1 MEGALGSLFNMG
13 GNNRGQRRRGRR
25 GARSDGV
32 KSGGKKNAVEL
43 RLGYGRG
50 VPVEDCIATTGSMPG
65 KGCDT
70 MGVEGRGDCVWS
82 AVKEGEG
89 SKVTVDGKYF
99 GEEVGGVDEAGKEY
113 KAEEILAC
121 PLFKPV

>member
-1 MEGALGSLFNMG
+1 MG
-13 GNNRGQRRRGRR
+13 E
-25 GARSDGV
+25 
-32 KSGGKKNAVEL
+32 KKNAVGL

-99 GEEVGGVDEAGKEY
+99 SKEIGGVDEAGKEY
-113 KAEEILAC
+113 KAEEMLAC
-121 PLFKPV
+121 PLLKPV

>member
-1 MEGALGSLFNMG
+1 MEGALGSLFKVG

-32 KSGGKKNAVEL
+32 KSGKKNAVEL

-50 VPVEDCIATTGSMPG
+50 VPVEDCITTTESMPG
-65 KGCDT
+65 KGCDA
-70 MGVEGRGDCVWS
+70 MGVEGRGDCVWG

-89 SKVTVDGKYF
+89 CKVTVDGKYF
-99 GEEVGGVDEAGKEY
+99 GKEIGGVDEAGKEY
-113 KAEEILAC
+113 KAEEMLAC
-121 PLFKPV
+121 PLLKPV

>member
-32 KSGGKKNAVEL
+32 KSGKKKNAVEL

-65 KGCDT
+65 KGCDA
-70 MGVEGRGDCVWS
+70 MGVEGREDCVWG

-89 SKVTVDGKYF
+89 SKVTVYGKYF
-99 GEEVGGVDEAGKEY
+99 GKQVGGVDEAGKEY
-113 KAEEILAC
+113 KAEEMLAC
-121 PLFKPV
+121 PLLKPV

>member
-1 MEGALGSLFNMG
+1 MAGALGSLFKVG

-25 GARSDGV
+25 GARIDGV
-32 KSGGKKNAVEL
+32 KSGEKNAVEL

-65 KGCDT
+65 KECDT

-89 SKVTVDGKYF
+89 SKVTVYGKYF
-99 GEEVGGVDEAGKEY
+99 SKEVGGVDEAGKEY
-113 KAEEILAC
+113 KAEKMLAC
-121 PLFKPV
+121 PLLKPV

>member
-32 KSGGKKNAVEL
+32 KSGEKKNAVEL

-99 GEEVGGVDEAGKEY
+99 SKEIGGVDEAGKEY
-113 KAEEILAC
+113 KAEEMLAC